1 MSAPDQFVNAVELET
16 AIQRRGQ
23 DVLTYQRLADES
35 SDAIERGSW
44 RDEARRAAL
53 DVARLVARRSPEAV
67 ARMERERG
75 LV

>member
-1 MSAPDQFVNAVELET
+1 MNSSNHVVNNDLET

-23 DVLTYQRLADES
+23 DVLTYQRMADES
-35 SDAIERGSW
+35 KDAIKRGQW
-44 RDEARRAAL
+44 RDEARRAAQ
-53 DVARLVARRSPEAV
+53 DVARLVARRSPETV

>member
-1 MSAPDQFVNAVELET
+1 MNSSNHVVNNDLET

-23 DVLTYQRLADES
+23 DVLTYQRMADES
-35 SDAIERGSW
+35 KDAIKRGQW
-44 RDEARRAAL
+44 RDEARRAAQ
-53 DVARLVARRSPEAV
+53 DVARLVAMRSPETV